1 MDDFYRHDPSISCAD
16 SGNFENLLRFEGDFQ
31 VRRNETEIC
40 ASEMSD
46 LIKAQI
52 ASHPKYPSLV
62 SAYIECRKVRKRR
75 PKDPKRDGWFFFLL
89 YVNHCVAFVLL
100 FLFLVGRRT
109 TRNGDAVGGNRARKP
124 PESGLHRNR
133 NGSGTG
139 RVHGNESGSCFSLFR
154 VGFVNLRGFE
164 GVCGCFLFLFF
175 GSV

>member
-16 SGNFENLLRFEGDFQ
+16 SGNFDNLLRFEGDFE

-62 SAYIECRKVRKRR
+62 SAYIECRKVSKRR
-75 PKDPKRDGWFFFLL
+75 PKDPKRDVRFSLFL
-89 YVNHCVAFVLL
+89 YVNHCVVSCL
-100 FLFLVGRRT
+100 FCCFCFWQVG
-109 TRNGDAVGGNRARKP
+109 AP
-124 PESGLHRNR
+124 PEMATLLEEIGRENLPSPVCTEI
-133 NGSGTG
+133 GTDLELDEFM
-139 RVHGNESGSCFSLFR
+139 VNERGSCFSLFH
-154 VGFVNLRGFE
+154 VGFVNLRGF
-164 GVCGCFLFLFF
+164 VADFLC